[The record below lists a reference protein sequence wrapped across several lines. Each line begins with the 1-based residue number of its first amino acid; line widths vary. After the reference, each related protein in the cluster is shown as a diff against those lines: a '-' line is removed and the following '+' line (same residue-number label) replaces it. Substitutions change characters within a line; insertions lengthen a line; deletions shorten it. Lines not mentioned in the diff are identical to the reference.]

1 MPGNVL
7 DGVPEQLGV
16 VDAQR
21 SDAADLGQADDVGRV
36 VLAADADLR
45 YKDTTHKQDFRKG
58 TFFHLKIE
66 IFLAT
71 SSQADQWDV
80 VISAYCCGV

>member
-1 MPGNVL
+1 MPPPRLVPGNVL

-21 SDAADLGQADDVGRV
+21 GDAADLGQADDVGRV

-45 YKDTTHKQDFRKG
+45 SEWTSQSRDSSH
-58 TFFHLKIE
+58 E
-66 IFLAT
+66 LANRPL
-71 SSQADQWDV
+71 V
-80 VISAYCCGV
+80 